1 MSQAN
6 GVMMQYFHWY
16 TDPNLILWNEVKDK
30 AQEFGY
36 HRHTKDL
43 QVVMM

>member
-1 MSQAN
+1 MSQVN

-30 AQEFGY
+30 AQELAEAGF
-36 HRHTKDL
+36 TAIWL
-43 QVVMM
+43 PPA